1 MLLGSLGTFFL
12 RQTAINVHVARARG
26 RRHMTIE
33 CYWAGL
39 ELSLTTGRR
48 QCARCP
54 HTRAA
59 NRAVTERRRDKMRGA
74 GKALLHAATRTA
86 ITKQLPLARICMQ
99 SSTWPKNHFCF
110 ETFFRRLRASAR
122 EKKIETEIPKTNTK
136 PISNIL
142 APRPSR
148 FRGPPPPEFK
158 VERTAAENSW
168 PHSWV
173 A

>member
-1 MLLGSLGTFFL
+1 MLLGSLGTFLL

-136 PISNIL
+136 PIPNIL
-142 APRPSR
+142 APPSFPIPRPA
-148 FRGPPPPEFK
+148 PPEFK